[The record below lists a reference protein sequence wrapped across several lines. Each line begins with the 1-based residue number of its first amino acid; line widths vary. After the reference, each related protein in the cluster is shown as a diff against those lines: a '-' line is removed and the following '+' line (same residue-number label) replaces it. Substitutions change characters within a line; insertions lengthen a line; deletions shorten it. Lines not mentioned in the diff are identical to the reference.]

1 MHVVGLVFRSA
12 PSQPQMR
19 TLGIKIERGYEKIF
33 ITALLIA
40 SSGLA
45 FAGEPYYLVQ
55 RGIEDSSVVTVY
67 GYPDNK
73 TPCIF
78 LEKFMNKTMEEE
90 RNYHR
95 YSCVDSTTAM
105 ITDCKGEKDK
115 GYNCVENW
123 TIRNSLLKELNIK

>member
-1 MHVVGLVFRSA
+1 MKKL
-12 PSQPQMR
+12 
-19 TLGIKIERGYEKIF
+19 F
-33 ITALLIA
+33 ITALLIT
-40 SSGLA
+40 SSNLA
-45 FAGEPYYLVQ
+45 LAGEPYYLVQ
-55 RGIEDSSVVTVY
+55 HGMADSSVVTVY

-95 YSCVDSTTAM
+95 YSCVDATTAM
-105 ITDCKGEKDK
+105 VSDCKDEKGK
-115 GYNCVENW
+115 GYDCIENW